1 MLEKQ
6 MQGLLFL
13 EDSVLIIGDMEIKIY
28 AYPLDSEAHNM
39 LYVTVS
45 TLEPIPSSV

>member
-13 EDSVLIIGDMEIKIY
+13 EDSVLIIGDMEIKIFGNIY
-28 AYPLDSEAHNM
+28 MNEKGIIFG
-39 LYVTVS
+39 VTG
-45 TLEPIPSSV
+45 